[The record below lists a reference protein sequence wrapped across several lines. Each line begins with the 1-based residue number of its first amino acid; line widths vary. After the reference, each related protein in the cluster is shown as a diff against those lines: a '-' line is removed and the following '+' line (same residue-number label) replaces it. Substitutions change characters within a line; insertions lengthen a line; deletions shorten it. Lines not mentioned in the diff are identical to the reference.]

1 MSAPIALTSDHN
13 QQDEAR
19 AKADSHANDEHRG
32 VHAVAFLGLQPTE
45 LL

>member
-19 AKADSHANDEHRG
+19 TKADSHANHEHRG
-32 VHAVAFLGLQPTE
+32 VHAVAFLGFD
-45 LL
+45 